1 MNNFFVASQSYHT
14 RRGYKLLQL
23 LNAGL
28 RRLHLGH
35 YVQPLPNPVVD
46 MTTLEQRLNYYH
58 LLEAVLAYQVP
69 GEVVELGCFT
79 GQCAQL
85 FQRVLTQQRSPKQ
98 LHLYDSFE
106 VRFTLQEPVEDV
118 LRREFAQ
125 AGLPQPAL
133 HKGYFEQTLP
143 AELPAQVAFAH
154 IDCGFGGDPLAHAAV
169 VRHCLAALY
178 PRLSAGAVCVLMDY
192 QRPPYRADSYGGINP
207 GVALACDEFL
217 ADKPERV
224 VELYGNQY
232 AHGYFRKLA

>member
-1 MNNFFVASQSYHT
+1 MDNFYVASPAYHT
-14 RRGYKLLQL
+14 RRGRQLLRL

-28 RRLHLGH
+28 RRLRTGH
-35 YVQPLPNPVVD
+35 YAQPLPDMLVD
-46 MTTLEQRLNYYH
+46 MSTLEQRINYFH
-58 LLEAVLAYQVP
+58 LLDAVLAYQVP

-85 FQRVLTQQRSPKQ
+85 FQQVLTQRGSSRQ

-118 LRREFAQ
+118 LHRQFAR
-125 AGLPQPAL
+125 AGLPQPVL

-154 IDCGFGGDPLAHAAV
+154 IDCGFGGDALAHKAV
-169 VRHCLAALY
+169 VLHCLRALY
-178 PRLSAGAVCVLMDY
+178 PRLSPGAVCVLMDY
-192 QRPPYRADSYGGINP
+192 QRPPFRADSYGEANP
-207 GVALACDEFL
+207 GVQLASDEFL

-232 AHGYFRKLA
+232 AHGFFRKLA